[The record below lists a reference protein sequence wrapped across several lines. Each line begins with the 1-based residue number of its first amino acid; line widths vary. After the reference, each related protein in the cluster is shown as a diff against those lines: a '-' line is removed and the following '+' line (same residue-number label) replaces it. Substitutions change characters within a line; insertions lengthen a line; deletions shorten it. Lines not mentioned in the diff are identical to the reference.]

1 MCDMMKFLRYYCLLA
16 ILILSVSSVVA
27 QRGDVRQRAVR
38 LGVMLPLHDQ
48 NGDGRRMVEYY
59 RGVLMAC
66 DSLRKT
72 GISVD
77 VHAWNVPENG
87 DIAQT
92 LLDPDAARCDVILG
106 PLYSKQVHA
115 LSEFVTRHDIK
126 LVIPFSI
133 TAPELLT
140 NRNMF
145 QVYQNP
151 TAQYESVSFKFTERF
166 DGYHPV
172 FIDCNDSTSH
182 KGAFT
187 GSLRRR
193 LDAKGVDYSITN
205 LRSTD
210 ENFLKA
216 FRRDMPNVVVLNTG
230 RSPEL
235 GRTFSRLNSLLAS
248 HPQLEVVMFGYTE
261 WMMYTKSYQ
270 YDFYKYNV
278 YIPAPYYM
286 NPLSSQTARF
296 EQKYRWNFH
305 QDMMQSLPRFA
316 ITGFDHAVFFLMGL
330 HKYGKDFNGAAGSFG
345 YAPVQTPL
353 QFERMGNGGLQNRA
367 MLFVHYMPEHRTEV
381 IRF

>member
-1 MCDMMKFLRYYCLLA
+1 MFFCLLG
-16 ILILSVSSVVA
+16 SVLA
-27 QRGDVRQRAVR
+27 QRNGDVRNRAIQ
-38 LGVMLPLHDQ
+38 LGVMLPLHDI

-87 DIAQT
+87 DIGETLADPAAAQ
-92 LLDPDAARCDVILG
+92 CDLILG

-115 LSEFVTRHDIK
+115 LSEFVARHDIK

-133 TAPELLT
+133 TCPELLT
-140 NRNMF
+140 NRNIF
-145 QVYQNP
+145 QIYQSP
-151 TAQYESVSFKFTERF
+151 TAQNESIFGKFLNRF

-172 FIDCNDSTSH
+172 FVDCNDSTSQ

-187 GSLRRR
+187 SGLRRR
-193 LDAKGVDYSITN
+193 LEAKGVDYSITN

-210 ENFLKA
+210 ENFAKA
-216 FRRDMPNVVVLNTG
+216 FRPDMPNIVVLNTA

-235 GRTFSRLNSLLAS
+235 GSTIAKLNALTAAR
-248 HPQLEVVMFGYTE
+248 PQLEIMLFGYTE
-261 WMMYTKSYQ
+261 WMMYTKTYQ
-270 YDFYKYNV
+270 YDFYKYNA
-278 YIPAPYYM
+278 YIPAPYFM

-305 QDMMQSLPRFA
+305 QNMMQTLPRFA

-330 HKYGKDFNGAAGSFG
+330 HKYGREFNGAAGSFG
-345 YAPVQTPL
+345 YTPVQTPL
-353 QFERMGNGGLQNRA
+353 QFERMGNGGLQNHS
-367 MLFVHYMPEHRTEV
+367 MVFVHYMPEHRLEI

>member
-1 MCDMMKFLRYYCLLA
+1 MFFCLSG
-16 ILILSVSSVVA
+16 SVQA
-27 QRGDVRQRAVR
+27 QRNGDIRNRAIQ
-38 LGVMLPLHDQ
+38 LGVMLPLHDI

-87 DIAQT
+87 DISETLADPAAAQ
-92 LLDPDAARCDVILG
+92 CDLILG

-115 LSEFVTRHDIK
+115 LSEFITRHDIK

-133 TAPELLT
+133 NAPDLLT
-140 NRNMF
+140 NRNIF
-145 QVYQNP
+145 QVYQSP
-151 TAQYESVSFKFTERF
+151 TAQYESIYGKFLSRF

-172 FIDCNDSTSH
+172 FVDCNDSTSQ
-182 KGAFT
+182 KGVFT
-187 GSLRRR
+187 GGLRRR
-193 LDAKGVDYSITN
+193 LEAKGIEYSITN

-210 ENFLKA
+210 DNFAKA
-216 FRRDMPNVVVLNTG
+216 FHQDMPNIVVLNTG

-235 GRTFSRLNSLLAS
+235 GRTIAKLNALTAAR
-248 HPQLEVVMFGYTE
+248 PQLEVMLFGYTE
-261 WMMYTKSYQ
+261 WMMYTKTYQ
-270 YDFYKYNV
+270 YEFYKYNA
-278 YIPAPYYM
+278 YIPAPYFM
-286 NPLSSQTARF
+286 NPLASQTARF

-316 ITGFDHAVFFLMGL
+316 MTGFDHAVFFLMGL
-330 HKYGKDFNGAAGSFG
+330 HKYGRDFNGAAGSFG

-353 QFERMGNGGLQNRA
+353 QFERMGNGGLQNRS
-367 MLFVHYMPEHRTEV
+367 MVFVHYMPEHRIET